1 MAVFEG
7 LFFTAGSRLIM
18 GVSIKLCIT
27 CSLFDTPLYFLLG
40 NDSARV
46 AVIQFLMAVLR
57 NGNPYVT
64 AVSLPSVF

>member
-40 NDSARV
+40 SATARV